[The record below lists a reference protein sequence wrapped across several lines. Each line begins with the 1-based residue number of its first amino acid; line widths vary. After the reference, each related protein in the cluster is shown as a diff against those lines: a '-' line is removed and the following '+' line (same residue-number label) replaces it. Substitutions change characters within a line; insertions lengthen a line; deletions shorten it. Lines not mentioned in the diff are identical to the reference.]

1 MTRNKAIFIIVLLIL
16 SSFFIVTTCYRNGG
30 LSKQKALP
38 AGMHG
43 VVVDQV
49 VQTSNY
55 TYLQVEENNGK
66 IWIAV
71 VRCEAKPGDSLYYT
85 MAFEMKNFVSK
96 ELSRTFPSVFFVQDP
111 SSKMPV
117 VKAPEKLTPKKAE
130 AVRKADIHVGVP
142 QGGISIGD
150 LYKDPGSCS
159 GKQVT
164 IRGTVVKLNTQIM
177 GKNWI
182 HIQDGTDFGGKF
194 DLTITTKD
202 SIPVNKTATFKGT
215 ITLNKDFGYGY
226 LYDVLMENASTSDI
240 K

>member
-1 MTRNKAIFIIVLLIL
+1 MTRNKIIFIIVLLLL

-30 LSKQKALP
+30 QARKALP

-43 VVVDQV
+43 VMVDEV

-55 TYLQVEENNGK
+55 TYLKVDENNSK

-111 SSKMPV
+111 SSKLPAAKV
-117 VKAPEKLTPKKAE
+117 PEKLTPKKAE
-130 AVRKADIHVGVP
+130 AVRKTEIHVGQP

-159 GKQVT
+159 GKQVI

-182 HIQDGTDFGGKF
+182 HIQDGTEFGGKF

-202 SIPVNKTATFKGT
+202 SIAVNKTATFKGT

-226 LYDVLMENASTSDI
+226 LYDVLMEDASTSDI